1 MIMRMQITLL
11 MMMTTKV
18 DEPEGEEE
26 IAGRLEQ
33 LRTLI
38 TDRFSLSDIQVL
50 INRQTDFLQQTDG
63 FSSTGRQVSSTQ
75 KKVKAFGFSGEKSS
89 TQ

>member
-11 MMMTTKV
+11 LMMTTKV
-18 DEPEGEEE
+18 DEPEGEDE

-38 TDRFSLSDIQVL
+38 TDRFSSTDRWVFF
-50 INRQTDFLQQTDG
+50 NRQTG
-63 FSSTGRQVSSTQ
+63 FFNPKESESFWFQWR
-75 KKVKAFGFSGEKSS
+75 KVFNPMKRK
-89 TQ
+89 

>member
-1 MIMRMQITLL
+1 MNMKIKLLMIMA
-11 MMMTTKV
+11 TKV
-18 DEPEGEEE
+18 DEPEGEDE

-38 TDRFSLSDIQVL
+38 TDRFS
-50 INRQTDFLQQTDG
+50 
-63 FSSTGRQVSSTQ
+63 STGRQVSSTQ
-75 KKVKAFGFSGEKSS
+75 KKVKVFGFSGEKSS

>member
-1 MIMRMQITLL
+1 
-11 MMMTTKV
+11 MMTTKV

-38 TDRFSLSDIQVL
+38 TDRFS
-50 INRQTDFLQQTDG
+50 
-63 FSSTGRQVSSTQ
+63 STERQVSSTQ

-89 TQ
+89 TLLQPIHFKHPHDMNHVT

>member
-11 MMMTTKV
+11 LMMTTKV

-38 TDRFSLSDIQVL
+38 TDRFSS
-50 INRQTDFLQQTDG
+50 TD
-63 FSSTGRQVSSTQ
+63 R
-75 KKVKAFGFSGEKSS
+75 
-89 TQ
+89 

>member
-11 MMMTTKV
+11 LMMTTKV
-18 DEPEGEEE
+18 DEPEGEDE

-38 TDRFSLSDIQVL
+38 TDRFSS
-50 INRQTDFLQQTDG
+50 TD
-63 FSSTGRQVSSTQ
+63 RQVSSTQ